1 MERDKCSLLLCVG
14 ILVGSF
20 WKMSYA
26 LICWL
31 SIWAYGNNGYGEEV
45 RWSCSDKNRH
55 GISFYK
61 MSIFHHLVTFHIS
74 QVWKSLFGKNGPTLC
89 QLTIILFQ
97 EISLNLLSFLTDLF
111 FFIFQRLKLWN
122 LTTGIAIMLVEE
134 CQNEKNTN
142 DQINICSLSKFGCM
156 WILESSIMQ
165 RCTYLRGVGGGGL
178 SRIWHI
184 S

>member
-1 MERDKCSLLLCVG
+1 MPNHDCSNAHFVSFLFHYNCTQRTGQMERDKCSLLLCVG

-74 QVWKSLFGKNGPTLC
+74 QVWKSLFGKNRPKFCWFTV
-89 QLTIILFQ
+89 IPHKNIF
-97 EISLNLLSFLTDLF
+97 DLVS
-111 FFIFQRLKLWN
+111 QRLKLHNWHCFDKGEGWN
-122 LTTGIAIMLVEE
+122 
-134 CQNEKNTN
+134 
-142 DQINICSLSKFGCM
+142 
-156 WILESSIMQ
+156 
-165 RCTYLRGVGGGGL
+165 
-178 SRIWHI
+178 
-184 S
+184 